1 MDVKAI
7 LTGGVILITAVILGW
22 FYVEKARADDPY
34 QDRRLLKKG
43 EDLPRIWIYVNN
55 SDVNA
60 RSWADF
66 QARSS
71 RALNLPFLNLCYQSI
86 VKMNSELYR
95 VEVIGGLQDLAV
107 RFGGWE
113 ALPEPLR
120 NAQTVVREPELNWI
134 RAAVMSRWGGLWVS
148 PATIFLKPIGELPED
163 KVVFFGEDSEPTFGG
178 LASVPAL
185 NMAWSPCAM
194 HPLWVEWEEMARIRL
209 ERRAGGSEFRRDQM
223 ADMVECVGKYVVDV
237 EMRPYAE
244 ATRKGSA
251 QRRIQLE
258 DLLAAG
264 SEGALPFEI
273 GGAAVTVP
281 IPYPELLEREAFGW
295 FLRMSEEQILE
306 SDLAVSHLFRAV
318 L

>member
-1 MDVKAI
+1 MDTKAI
-7 LTGGVILITAVILGW
+7 LTGGIVLLTAVILGW
-22 FYVEKARADDPY
+22 FYVERLRDEDPY
-34 QDRRLLKKG
+34 QDRKLLKKG
-43 EDLPRIWIYVNN
+43 EDLPRIWVYVNN

-86 VKMNSELYR
+86 VKANSELYR
-95 VEVIGGLQDLAV
+95 IEVIGGLQDLAI

-120 NAQTVVREPELNWI
+120 NAQTVVREPELTWI
-134 RAAVMSRWGGLWVS
+134 RAAVLARWGGVWMS
-148 PATIFLKPIGELPED
+148 PATVCLRPLGELPED
-163 KVVFFGEDSEPTFGG
+163 KVVFFGADPETTFG
-178 LASVPAL
+178 AAVPAL
-185 NMAWSPCAM
+185 NIVWSPCAM
-194 HPLWVEWEEMARIRL
+194 HPLWVAWESRARARL
-209 ERRAGGSEFRRDQM
+209 ERRSGGSEFRRDQM
-223 ADMVECVGKYVVDV
+223 SDLVDLAGTYVEDV

-244 ATRKGSA
+244 ASRKGPS

-264 SEGALPFEI
+264 SEGDLPFEI
-273 GGAAVTVP
+273 GGSAVALP
-281 IPYPELLEREAFGW
+281 IPYPEILEREAFGW
-295 FLRMSEEQILE
+295 FLRMSEDQILE
-306 SDLAVSHLFRAV
+306 SDLAISHVFRAV